1 MKQDD
6 SERLNE
12 LACKMQEVI
21 SLMFALCDERI
32 REERTKPSPL
42 LLALAASSLA
52 VKEAVRVFL
61 AVANL
66 SE

>member
-12 LACKMQEVI
+12 LASKMREVI
-21 SLMFALCDERI
+21 SLMFALCEERI
-32 REERTKPSPL
+32 REGRTKPSPL

-66 SE
+66 PE